1 MEMNRLKQII
11 EGAVLA
17 ADEPLTLDKML
28 GLFSRD
34 DQVNKEQLRAA
45 IAELQ
50 TDFADRGIHL
60 KEVASG
66 FRFQVNNDL
75 APWIKNLWHEKPP
88 RYSRAAVETL
98 ALIAYRQPI
107 TRGEIEDVR
116 GVVVSTNIIR
126 MLIEHEWI
134 KVVGH
139 RDVPGRPSL
148 FATTKKF
155 LDAFNLKT
163 LAELPSLPEIKD
175 MDQLAATI
183 EASFEDA
190 EAPQQFELTE
200 AEVETETEIEI
211 ETEVED
217 LVTNEQE

>member
-11 EGAVLA
+11 EAAVLA

-34 DQVNKEQLRAA
+34 DNMNKDQLRAA
-45 IAELQ
+45 ITELQ
-50 TDFADRGIHL
+50 ADFADRGIHL

-66 FRFQVNNDL
+66 YRFQVNNDL
-75 APWIKNLWHEKPP
+75 TPWIKHLWHEKPA
-88 RYSRAAVETL
+88 RYSRAALETL

-148 FATTKKF
+148 YATTKKF

-175 MDQLAATI
+175 MDQLAEAV
-183 EASFEDA
+183 EASFDDTTT
-190 EAPQQFELTE
+190 PQQFEL
-200 AEVETETEIEI
+200 AETDPDVAAETPA
-211 ETEVED
+211 ED
-217 LVTNEQE
+217 LVVHEQE